1 MSCSVTRRRGT
12 VQAVAGD
19 RRKPQAG
26 VEELARVR
34 VAKVA
39 GPQRGRISNA
49 QLHHIGLS
57 DTTIANWRHA
67 GYLHPRQRG
76 VYAVGS
82 PASTTESD
90 LFEAVLYAGPGAML
104 SHVTGAWWLGLIDH
118 PSPAIH
124 VSTPRRRTSPRGI
137 LVHKRRIA
145 LERVIHDGIPT
156 TTVAQTLLDLAAMGD
171 LTLVRRGLARLDYQ
185 HRFDPDALLTL
196 CGGGRRGSQ
205 ALQWALAHYD
215 PRFAFTRSPLE
226 DDWLICCEQLD
237 IPKPDDVNVEI
248 CGIPVDACYYDAKL
262 IIEFDGT
269 DNHRSPAQ
277 VRRDRRNEYTLRTA
291 RWMVL
296 RYTSDLIR
304 NNAAGVRAEVLHNLA
319 TRAGRGARTADAKAA
334 PIIVHP

>member
-1 MSCSVTRRRGT
+1 M
-12 VQAVAGD
+12 ADD
-19 RRKPQAG
+19 RRVSGSYPH
-26 VEELARVR
+26 ELAKVRAAR
-34 VAKVA
+34 VAKRQHNRIASHQLTRLGA
-39 GPQRGRISNA
+39 GGSTVRDWMR
-49 QLHHIGLS
+49 
-57 DTTIANWRHA
+57 A
-67 GYLHPRQRG
+67 GYLHRRLRG

-82 PASTTESD
+82 PARTTESD

-145 LERVIHDGIPT
+145 IERVIHDGIPT
-156 TTVAQTLLDLAAMGD
+156 TTVAQTLLDLAAMGE
-171 LTLVRRGLARLDYQ
+171 LKLVRRGLARLDYE
-185 HRFDPDALLTL
+185 HRFDPHALLAV
-196 CGGGRRGSQ
+196 CEPGHRGSST
-205 ALQWALAHYD
+205 LRWAIAHFD

-277 VRRDRRNEYTLRTA
+277 VRRDRLNEYILRTA
-291 RWMVL
+291 QWMVL

-304 NNAAGVRAEVLHNLA
+304 DNAAGVRAEVLHNLA
-319 TRAGRGARTADAKAA
+319 TRAGLGSALADGAAA
-334 PIIVHP
+334 GRR

>member
-1 MSCSVTRRRGT
+1 
-12 VQAVAGD
+12 
-19 RRKPQAG
+19 
-26 VEELARVR
+26 

-39 GPQRGRISNA
+39 GRQQGQITNA

-82 PASTTESD
+82 AARTTESD

-104 SHVTGAWWLGLIDH
+104 SHATAASWLGLIDH
-118 PSPAIH
+118 ASPAIH

-137 LVHKRRIA
+137 RVHKRRIA
-145 LERVIHDGIPT
+145 IERVIHDGIPT
-156 TTVAQTLLDLAAMGD
+156 TTVAQTLLDLAAMGE

-185 HRFDPDALLTL
+185 HRFDPHALLAV
-196 CGGGRRGSQ
+196 CEPGHRGSST
-205 ALQWALAHYD
+205 LRWAIAHFD

-248 CGIPVDACYYDAKL
+248 CGIPVDACYYDAML

-277 VRRDRRNEYTLRTA
+277 VRRDRRNEFKLRTA
-291 RWMVL
+291 GWMVL
-296 RYTSDLIR
+296 RYSSDLIHDD
-304 NNAAGVRAEVLHNLA
+304 AAGVRTEVLHHLA
-319 TRAGRGARTADAKAA
+319 TRAGLGSGVADLRTSLSRR
-334 PIIVHP
+334 